1 MSTQTKQPDPAPCRC
16 LLLCTGSTQP
26 YPTTGS
32 VVLTVDRGRVLR
44 IEDMGPAAAPD
55 RARRAGP

>member
-1 MSTQTKQPDPAPCRC
+1 VKTQTTTPAPCRC
-16 LLLCTGSTQP
+16 LLLCTGEALP

-44 IEDMGPAAAPD
+44 IEDMGPANSQSTNEEPHV
-55 RARRAGP
+55 